1 MKEIHLEKF
10 GSDDFDDYLKLYSHP
25 DVMAM
30 ITERALSVEEAMQ
43 KYQKVLARNQKFKQF
58 GTFKVYAGLKKFI
71 GLGSLILN
79 EEVPSEAEIGYM
91 LLPEYWGKGYGGQ
104 IASKLIN
111 AANHAGLHKLTA
123 IIDPNNTAS
132 KKILLKNGFCTV
144 KICEMDGLPGEILEK
159 QLSQ

>member
-1 MKEIHLEKF
+1 
-10 GSDDFDDYLKLYSHP
+10 
-25 DVMAM
+25 
-30 ITERALSVEEAMQ
+30 
-43 KYQKVLARNQKFKQF
+43 
-58 GTFKVYAGLKKFI
+58 
-71 GLGSLILN
+71 
-79 EEVPSEAEIGYM
+79 M

-111 AANHAGLHKLTA
+111 AANH
-123 IIDPNNTAS
+123 PNNTAS